1 MDGEA
6 AAKHPAPATGRRRT
20 LDPERTRQEILRVAR
35 EEFAAHGFSG
45 ARVDRIGE
53 RTATAKRMIYYYFGN
68 KEGLYLAVLEDV
80 YAGIRAREASL
91 DLDALPPDE
100 AMARLIDF
108 TFDYE
113 GENIDFVRIV
123 SSENINGARFLRR
136 SSRLR
141 EVNATALESVGRI
154 LARGQADGTF
164 RRQVTALDVHFMI
177 SALCFFRV
185 SNRLTFSEIFGCDLA
200 AADVAARH
208 KRMIRETILS
218 YLRAADGEVTPP
230 PAVRTSSPA
239 AG

>member
-1 MDGEA
+1 MDAEA
-6 AAKHPAPATGRRRT
+6 AAKRPGPAAAGKRT

-80 YAGIRAREASL
+80 YAGIRAREAAL

-100 AMARLIDF
+100 AMGQLIDF

-113 GENIDFVRIV
+113 GENVDFVRII

-141 EVNATALESVGRI
+141 EVNATALEGVGRI
-154 LARGQADGTF
+154 LARGQADGMF

-185 SNRLTFSEIFGCDLA
+185 SNRPTFSEIFGCDLA
-200 AADVAARH
+200 APEVAARH
-208 KRMIRETILS
+208 RRMIRETILS
-218 YLRAADGEVTPP
+218 YLRAADGAVTP
-230 PAVRTSSPA
+230 SPEA
-239 AG
+239 HAHASAPE